1 MEGERLTSF
10 VALYRG
16 ETIAAARLVA
26 VSAEPALVRDLAKRI
41 LAEPENEEPDA
52 VLQQLER
59 GRRRALQLVKT
70 EASE

>member
-1 MEGERLTSF
+1 LTSF
-10 VALYRG
+10 LALYRG
-16 ETIAAARLVA
+16 ESIASAKIVA
-26 VSAEPALVRDLAKRI
+26 VTAESGLVSDFATLM
-41 LAEPENEEPDA
+41 LAEPENEVPDA